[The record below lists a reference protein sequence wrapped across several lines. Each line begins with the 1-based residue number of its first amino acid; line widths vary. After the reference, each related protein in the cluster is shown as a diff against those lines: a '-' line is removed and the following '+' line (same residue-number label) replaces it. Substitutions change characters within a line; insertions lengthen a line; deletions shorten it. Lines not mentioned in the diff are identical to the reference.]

1 MVKQWN
7 KVQPL
12 CLQCRRFNLWLNL
25 FLLALST
32 SRSAAICS
40 SISLIDTVY
49 ILLVISVFTELQ
61 WLHICLRLQ
70 EIGVSKTLLLELS
83 VYQCYEDETISLKWP
98 FFFFF
103 VVQYV
108 FFPKVQDS
116 RLAFN
121 LWSTVMSRAIFH
133 ITAVYPAPCSYVSF
147 LLLILIPSKVYYL
160 FLVLFQWHP
169 AFKTFF

>member
-98 FFFFF
+98 FFFF
-103 VVQYV
+103 
-108 FFPKVQDS
+108 
-116 RLAFN
+116 
-121 LWSTVMSRAIFH
+121 LWSSMFFSQRYKTPDLHSI
-133 ITAVYPAPCSYVSF
+133 CGQ
-147 LLLILIPSKVYYL
+147 LWCLGL
-160 FLVLFQWHP
+160 FF
-169 AFKTFF
+169 T